1 MSIADQDLKF
11 NGNSLAAIALPICNP
26 ISHI

>member
-11 NGNSLAAIALPICNP
+11 NHNSLAAIALPISNP
-26 ISHI
+26 ISQI